1 MFSKFLFGKASTV
14 ETTALQTSD
23 EVTQAIIER
32 GELVEIDIDVI
43 STNPFQP
50 RKIFSDEGLSELA
63 ASIQEFGVI
72 QPLIVRLTDTG
83 YELIAGERRLRAA
96 VLAGRS
102 SVPCVVRKF
111 ADKESA
117 ELAMI
122 ENLQRED
129 LHFFEEAAGYE
140 MLLTQFLLKQE
151 ELSERIG
158 KNQSTI
164 ANKLR
169 LLKLPLLIRDM
180 VFQNGL
186 SERHARALLKLKH
199 EREQFDVIRI
209 VVDNNLTVKETEAL
223 IDKLLNDKDAEQAN
237 CKRKPMLRIVKD
249 VRIFINTMNE
259 LVTQMKKTGLSVQ
272 MKQEQNDD
280 SITIT
285 MVVPKRR

>member
-1 MFSKFLFGKASTV
+1 MMFSKLFGKSISGD
-14 ETTALQTSD
+14 TTAMKDQK
-23 EVTQAIIER
+23 EVTN
-32 GELVEIDIDVI
+32 EIDERIELIEVDIASI

-50 RKIFSDEGLSELA
+50 RRIFSDEGLTELA
-63 ASIQEFGVI
+63 SSIQQHGVI
-72 QPLIVRLTDTG
+72 QPLIVRRSESG
-83 YELIAGERRLRAA
+83 YELVAGERRLRAS
-96 VLAGRS
+96 VMAGRE
-102 SVPCVVRKF
+102 SVPCIVRGF
-111 ADKESA
+111 EDKESA

-140 MLLTQFLLKQE
+140 LLLNQFLLKQE

-158 KNQSTI
+158 KSQSTI

-169 LLKLPLLIRDM
+169 LLNLPVRVREI
-180 VFQNGL
+180 VIQSGL
-186 SERHARALLKLKH
+186 SERHARALLKIGQEPDQLN
-199 EREQFDVIRI
+199 
-209 VVDNNLTVKETEAL
+209 VVNTVVENSMTVKETEL
-223 IDKLLNDKDAEQAN
+223 FIDKLENIKATEQAKG
-237 CKRKPMLRIVKD
+237 KRKPMLRIVKD

-272 MKQEQNDD
+272 MKQEQSED